1 MTLQPR
7 DRRALT
13 WLGASALLSLGYAL
27 WPNGSAETI
36 PAASDSAVTQEQ
48 RLARL
53 RDIAATAP
61 AKEAILK
68 KVSADLAVRE
78 KGLIRADSIQQ
89 AQAQL
94 ITVLKRVTG
103 SQTPPMDI
111 RAFTFGANEVLEDS
125 YGAVNATVTLE
136 CSIDQFLNLLA
147 SIAAQPELIATRDFS
162 ISSPNSK
169 EKIINVRLT
178 VTGMVPKNLVPAKKG
193 APR

>member
-1 MTLQPR
+1 MTITPR
-7 DRRALT
+7 DRRALA
-13 WLGASALLSLGYAL
+13 WLGVSALLSLGYAL
-27 WPNGSAETI
+27 WPSSSGETV
-36 PAASDSAVTQEQ
+36 PAASDSPSTQEQ

-94 ITVLKRVTG
+94 ITILKRVAE
-103 SQTPPMDI
+103 SQSPPVDI
-111 RAFTFGANEVLEDS
+111 RAFAFGANDVLEDS
-125 YGAVNATVTLE
+125 YGAVNATVTLD
-136 CSIDQFLNLLA
+136 CSIDQFLRLLA

-162 ISSPNSK
+162 ISSMNSK

-178 VTGMVPKNLVPAKKG
+178 VTGMVPKNLVPVKKG